1 MDKIQNLSDMEYYA
15 NMALCLGLL
24 KKWTDKSK
32 SKDLQKFTTA
42 IIDISFYTM
51 KLQDELQKHKIAV
64 SDYRERKNKALLQ
77 LQDIQEK
84 YQTLK
89 KNIKLV

>member
-15 NMALCLGLL
+15 NMTLCLGLL

-84 YQTLK
+84 YQALK
-89 KNIKLV
+89 KNIKFV

>member
-1 MDKIQNLSDMEYYA
+1 
-15 NMALCLGLL
+15 
-24 KKWTDKSK
+24 
-32 SKDLQKFTTA
+32 
-42 IIDISFYTM
+42 M

-64 SDYRERKNKALLQ
+64 SDYRERKNKALLE
-77 LQDIQEK
+77 LEDINKK